1 MNSILEFY
9 SRKDIQRQILLA
21 AKDREIAVKY
31 GDKGFGKRPDIVQYD
46 LDILELVK
54 QGATSFH
61 ISEEIWED
69 PLNLTPGMT
78 KKQLDSLRKGWDLVL
93 DIDSKEFEYSK
104 ILASLLIDA
113 LKFHGINY
121 ISLKFSGNAGFH
133 IGIPSKSFPKEINNI
148 KTNTLFPEAARV
160 IAMYLRNII
169 KEPLTQKLLSYDSI
183 AEITKKISKSE
194 NDLREKIC
202 SKCKSVAEP
211 IKIKKYICENCS
223 REETAEAEILVCLDC
238 KEKMTRKDVEVYT
251 CRNCGQLNKDELKE
265 IELFNPF
272 AVLDIDTILISN
284 RHLFRS
290 PYSFNEKSNLISIP
304 LNLSDLNSFKREDA
318 SPDKVKIGPI
328 FLDDSEI
335 KIPEASHLIIQAF
348 DWHTKTQ
355 KMEIKSE
362 ENKTKESYLTI
373 NTKIGSDYFPPCI
386 KLIKSGLKDGKKRS
400 LFILINFLK
409 TCNYNEKELEEYIL
423 EWNKNNEE
431 PLKEGYT
438 KTQLSWHKKQ
448 KQNILPPNCSNKSY
462 YADIGVCKPDNF
474 CKFIKNPTQYS
485 IKKYNLDTK
494 SRKS

>member
-1 MNSILEFY
+1 MNSILDFY

-31 GDKGFGKRPDIVQYD
+31 GDKGFGKRPDIVQYES
-46 LDILELVK
+46 DILELVK

-78 KKQLDSLRKGWDLVL
+78 KKQLDSIRKGWDLVL

-113 LKFHGINY
+113 LKFHGINN

-133 IGIPSKSFPKEINNI
+133 IGISSKSFPKEINNI
-148 KTNTLFPEAARV
+148 KTNTLFPEAARI

-169 KEPLTQKLLSYDSI
+169 KEPLTQKLLSYNSI
-183 AEITKKISKSE
+183 TEITKKINKLE
-194 NDLREKIC
+194 NDLKEKIC
-202 SKCKSVAEP
+202 GKCKSVAES
-211 IKIKKYICENCS
+211 IKIKKYVCENCS
-223 REETAEAEILVCLDC
+223 REETAETEILICSDC
-238 KEKMTRKDVEVYT
+238 KEKMTGKDIEIYI
-251 CRNCGQLNKDELKE
+251 CRNCGQLNKNELEE

-290 PYSFNEKSNLISIP
+290 PYSFNEKSNLISVP
-304 LNLSDLNSFKREDA
+304 LNISDLNSFKREDA
-318 SPDKVKIGPI
+318 SPDKIKIGPI

-335 KIPEASHLIIQAF
+335 KTPEASHLIIQAF
-348 DWHTKTQ
+348 DWHTKNQ
-355 KMEIKSE
+355 KIGVKSE
-362 ENKTKESYLTI
+362 ENKNKEIYSTT
-373 NTKIGSDYFPPCI
+373 NNKIEATYFPPCI
-386 KLIKSGLKDGKKRS
+386 KLIKLGINDGKKRA

-409 TCNYNEKELEEYIL
+409 TCNYTEKELEEYVL
-423 EWNKNNEE
+423 DWNKNNEE
-431 PLKEGYT
+431 QLKEGYI

-448 KQNILPPNCSNKSY
+448 KQNILPPNCSNKLY
-462 YADIGVCKPDNF
+462 YIDIGVCKPDNF
-474 CKFIKNPTQYS
+474 CKFIKNPAQYS
-485 IKKYNLDTK
+485 IKKYNLNTK
-494 SRKS
+494 SRKN